1 MVGTQQDSPLL
12 FWDKRIEY
20 LIEKNKSIQKIR
32 DKLTKERAKFINRKR
47 KANRT

>member
-20 LIEKNKSIQKIR
+20 LIEKNKSVQKIR
-32 DKLTKERAKFINRKR
+32 NELVKERAKYLNKKR
-47 KANRT
+47 KATRS